1 MDENQQELVQ
11 TKNVKT
17 QRLFRRQDYEAHPHA
32 RMLNS
37 AIRSNRWGKDKTVHI
52 KYRKANGEVVT
63 RKVKPLTAKGLNLL
77 AHDHTR
83 GAIRS
88 FRIDRIES
96 MEKSAFWRGFE
107 KAAAE
112 RGEV

>member
-1 MDENQQELVQ
+1 MDDTNQELVPAKPVNKQ
-11 TKNVKT
+11 K
-17 QRLFRRQDYEAHPHA
+17 LFRKRDYEAHSHA

-37 AIRSNRWGKDKTVHI
+37 AIRSNRWGKDKTVHL

-63 RKVKPLTAKGLNLL
+63 RKVKPLTAKGMNLV

-96 MEKSAFWRGFE
+96 MEKSAFWQGFE
-107 KAAAE
+107 KAASR
-112 RGEV
+112 RG